1 MKKDYRE
8 KFQSMLEGIKKLIP
22 NKPSGDLPPDLP
34 SSSSSSNLNIE
45 QIFTWIFDKK
55 NKEKIDQAFIFS
67 YVIFGCYYFG
77 KTTARVIFP
86 FYSKETVKT
95 ENIIF
100 NDIEKV
106 RLSNISRTNP
116 FNLKRTATQ
125 KKEVKKETKKPVKK
139 DYPICEKASRKSSL
153 SLKLISLTILKNP
166 NKSLAEIKVK
176 SKKETE
182 YFRYGEKIASFG
194 KIGLM
199 SDGKVFLR
207 NFSNGKCEY
216 LAIQEK
222 RRSKKL
228 PDFKVHSEDKK
239 DQFFSKNER
248 IKNEGNSFKIK
259 ETLRE
264 EMLGNISSVLTQ
276 ARAIPI
282 TNGDGTISF
291 KVTEIVP
298 GSIYSQLNIQEN
310 DIITGINGKK
320 VNSIN
325 EVTSLLGKIR
335 DITNL
340 SITVERDGEETTQ
353 DYSFEK

>member
-1 MKKDYRE
+1 MKKDYKE
-8 KFQSMLEGIKKLIP
+8 QFQKILNRIKGIIPKKV
-22 NKPSGDLPPDLP
+22 SSDLPPDLP
-34 SSSSSSNLNIE
+34 NSDSKFNLEKIL
-45 QIFTWIFDKK
+45 TWVFDKK
-55 NKEKIDQAFIFS
+55 NKEKVDQVFIFS
-67 YVIFGCYYFG
+67 YVVLGCYLFG

-86 FYSKETVKT
+86 FSSEVLNSSESISINKIERVK
-95 ENIIF
+95 
-100 NDIEKV
+100 
-106 RLSNISRTNP
+106 LPSISRNNP
-116 FNLKRTATQ
+116 LNLKNSASE
-125 KKEVKKETKKPVKK
+125 KKIVKKEKKKSLKK
-139 DYPICEKASRKSSL
+139 DYPICESSSKKSSL
-153 SLKLISLTILKNP
+153 SLKLISLTVLKNP
-166 NKSLAEIKVK
+166 KKSLAEIKVK
-176 SKKETE
+176 SKKTPE
-182 YFRYGEKIASFG
+182 YFRYGEKVSSFG

-199 SDGKVFLR
+199 SGEKVFLR
-207 NFSNGKCEY
+207 NFSNGKCEFIS
-216 LAIQEK
+216 LQQ
-222 RRSKKL
+222 RRKSKSL
-228 PDFKVHSEDKK
+228 PDFKIHSEDKRDK
-239 DQFFSKNER
+239 FLSTNDR
-248 IKNEGNSFKIK
+248 IRNEGNSFKIK
-259 ETLRE
+259 ENLRE

-310 DIITGINGKK
+310 DIITGINGKQ